1 VAVGQFLNVGG
12 GVVDVHPWIVGLGL
26 PAELIGVRF
35 QLFDPNF
42 PEIRQPTL
50 NMLHRNKNACHP

>member
-42 PEIRQPTL
+42 RALAELGSRL
-50 NMLHRNKNACHP
+50 